1 MKQNVLNIVNRII
14 KKKAVGIIY
23 NVPKNDRALLQNK
36 LLDEKKH
43 LVVQGRDV
51 YTSAM
56 LKMRLGHQLKVKHLS
71 YNMLPTL
78 LDGKMITITD
88 ADMIKESYNKIFD
101 DFFKYKI
108 PLLLLVNKD
117 AAMDDIRKLSA
128 YTRVLTMEFDYSSIN

>member
-1 MKQNVLNIVNRII
+1 MRKNVLDIINRII

-23 NVPKNDRALLQNK
+23 NVPQIDKVILQNK
-36 LLDEKKH
+36 FLDEKKH
-43 LVVQGRDV
+43 LVVHGRDV

-56 LKMRLGHQLKVKHLS
+56 FRNRLGTQLKVKHLS

-78 LDGKMITITD
+78 LDGKMITIMD

-117 AAMDDIRKLSA
+117 TAMDDIRKLST
-128 YTRVLTMEFDYSSIN
+128 YTRVLTMEFDYTSLN

>member
-1 MKQNVLNIVNRII
+1 MKQNVLNIINRII

-23 NVPKNDRALLQNK
+23 NVPKNDKAILNNK

-43 LVVQGRDV
+43 LVIHGKDA

-56 LKMRLGHQLKVKHLS
+56 FRHRLGRELKIKNLS
-71 YNMLPTL
+71 FNMLPTL
-78 LDGKMITITD
+78 LDGKMITVID
-88 ADMIKESYNKIFD
+88 ADMIKDSYSLIFD

-117 AAMDDIRKLSA
+117 TAMDDIRKLSA
-128 YTRVLTMEFDYSSIN
+128 YTRVLTMEFDYTSLN